1 MLRLVLSLAAL
12 ASAVRAA
19 YVSGCQHR
27 ELTSLTSSRHSTP
40 LLLAKKRVSKAKGGK
55 AAFKAASKAASP
67 NLLSKGFGGAIKPPK
82 GVAPPGKI
90 LPDAKYEAL
99 TAWLQS
105 EGANLRKVAIADF
118 GGLRGDHS
126 NGRFPPHL
134 SPKRVAPFAHW
145 RHISALSIA
154 PPFFL
159 IAPHLSLTIAP
170 LSLLILTLL
179 NCNRHEVW
187 SPLPTSL
194 PVKRSSPSR
203 RTARSTWACVMTIR
217 CQPRWS
223 F

>member
-1 MLRLVLSLAAL
+1 MRLREMLRLVLSLAAL

-40 LLLAKKRVSKAKGGK
+40 LLLAKKRVSKAKGG
-55 AAFKAASKAASP
+55 KAASKAASP

-118 GGLRGDHS
+118 GGLRGDH
-126 NGRFPPHL
+126 
-134 SPKRVAPFAHW
+134 
-145 RHISALSIA
+145 
-154 PPFFL
+154 
-159 IAPHLSLTIAP
+159 
-170 LSLLILTLL
+170 
-179 NCNRHEVW
+179 
-187 SPLPTSL
+187 
-194 PVKRSSPSR
+194 
-203 RTARSTWACVMTIR
+203 
-217 CQPRWS
+217 
-223 F
+223 